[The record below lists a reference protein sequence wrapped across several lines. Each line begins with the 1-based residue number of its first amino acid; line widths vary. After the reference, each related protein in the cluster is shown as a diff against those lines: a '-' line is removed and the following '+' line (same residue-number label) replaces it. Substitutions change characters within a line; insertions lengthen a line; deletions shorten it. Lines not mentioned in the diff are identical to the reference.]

1 MKSLPTHITDPVFSE
16 PAVYSSLDQFFLK
29 YIRDERDLP
38 FIYFT
43 LKIIFLFIP
52 FAVFLY
58 TNLFTGWQ
66 WVAAALAYAG
76 LNVAFFIG
84 RFALMFHCI
93 AHRILFK
100 KEFNY
105 LNAFIPYFIAPFFG
119 HMAYTFYAHHV
130 GMHHAENNLE
140 DDESTTMPYQR
151 DSVGSFLLY
160 FSRFLLV
167 GMYNAAA
174 YFKKRNRNKLIQSL
188 LRGELL
194 FILFTVLMC
203 FVNWPATL
211 CVFVFPYF
219 FYRFVAM
226 FGNWAQH
233 AFIDPLDP
241 GNSYKNSITCIN
253 TKYNRLCWNDGYHIS
268 HHLKQ
273 NLHWTE
279 HPGYFKATIANYSM
293 NDAVVFYKI
302 DFMLVSLFL
311 LRKRYDLLA
320 KYFVNVGDRFKS
332 DEEIILFLKERVQR
346 FTFVKDTNALV
357 VTE

>member
-1 MKSLPTHITDPVFSE
+1 MISLPKEITDPEFSR
-16 PAVYSSLDQFFLK
+16 PSKYSRIDKLFLK

-43 LKIIFLFIP
+43 LKVVLLFIP
-52 FAVFLY
+52 FGLLLY

-66 WVAAALAYAG
+66 WAAAAVVFMV
-76 LNVAFFIG
+76 LNVVFFIG

-119 HMAYTFYAHHV
+119 HMAYTFYSHHV
-130 GMHHAENNLE
+130 GMHHAENNLK

-151 DSVGSFLLY
+151 DSIGGFLLY
-160 FSRFLLV
+160 FGRFLWS
-167 GMYNAAA
+167 GMYNAAW
-174 YFKKRNRNKLIQSL
+174 YFKKRNRRKLIQSL
-188 LRGELL
+188 LQGEIL
-194 FILFTVLMC
+194 FVLFTVLMC
-203 FVNWPATL
+203 FVNWQATL
-211 CVFVFPYF
+211 CVFIFPYF
-219 FYRFVAM
+219 FYRLVAM

-233 AFIDPLDP
+233 AFIDQLDP

-253 TKYNRLCWNDGYHIS
+253 TKYNWLCWNDGYHIS

-279 HPGYFKATIANYSM
+279 HPAYFKATIKNYST

-302 DFMLVSLFL
+302 DFMMVSLYL
-311 LRKRYDLLA
+311 LSKRYDLLA
-320 KYFVNVGDRFKS
+320 KYFVNIGDRFKS
-332 DEEIILFLKERVQR
+332 DAEIILFLKERVQR
-346 FTFVKDTNALV
+346 FNFVNSTAALAIA
-357 VTE
+357 E